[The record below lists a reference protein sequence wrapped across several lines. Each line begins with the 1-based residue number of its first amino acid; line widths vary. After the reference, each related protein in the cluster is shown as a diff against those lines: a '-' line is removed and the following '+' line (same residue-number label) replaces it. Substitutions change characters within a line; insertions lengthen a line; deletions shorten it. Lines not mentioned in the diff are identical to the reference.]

1 MKIYA
6 IRHKTNGLFLSDGKA
21 LAKTRAAL
29 SNKPR
34 LFKRRCDAKNALN
47 CWVMGVWSNRIDS
60 YGETDGPEPPMKKPD
75 DRNKEDFEIVEA
87 ECDFK

>member
-6 IRHKTNGLFLSDGKA
+6 IRHKMNGLFLSDGKA

-34 LFKRRCDAKNALN
+34 LFKRKCDAKNALN
-47 CWVMGVWSNRIDS
+47 CWIMGIWSNRINS
-60 YGETDGPEPPMKKPD
+60 YGETDGPQPPMKKPD

-87 ECDFK
+87 DCIFK